1 MTTSKR
7 NQASREA
14 LAGSLALKLRG
25 AACAGRAELWNAGE
39 AQLRACSG
47 PDRDGPAVAIMR
59 LCEGCPVLQVC
70 GQWARAEGYTGF
82 AAGTTWVN
90 GRAGVALPAERVTF
104 APVDAIGA

>member
-14 LAGSLALKLRG
+14 LIEARTNLAAGTKQFKILLIGNPTSRS
-25 AACAGRAELWNAGE
+25 
-39 AQLRACSG
+39 SG